1 MKKIVLL
8 IFILVLC
15 IQCKV
20 REKPFSEDIKKFQ
33 NYDKVQAPQ
42 KGIVLFI
49 GSSTFTLWGENM
61 KKDFANDQ
69 ILNRAFGASSL
80 LDLIRYKEE
89 ILFAYQPKKI
99 IIYCGENDIANVYPK
114 VKGEE
119 VAKRFEK
126 LFKNI
131 RSKFPNTPVVYMSI
145 KPSESRW
152 EMRTEMITANHL
164 IEGYLAKQH
173 QGCFVNIWNLL
184 LDKYGKPNANLYLED
199 KLHLNAEGYE
209 ILTRELNKYVNNDAD

>member
-1 MKKIVLL
+1 
-8 IFILVLC
+8 
-15 IQCKV
+15 
-20 REKPFSEDIKKFQ
+20 
-33 NYDKVQAPQ
+33 
-42 KGIVLFI
+42 
-49 GSSTFTLWGENM
+49 
-61 KKDFANDQ
+61 
-69 ILNRAFGASSL
+69 
-80 LDLIRYKEE
+80 
-89 ILFAYQPKKI
+89 
-99 IIYCGENDIANVYPK
+99 
-114 VKGEE
+114 
-119 VAKRFEK
+119 
-126 LFKNI
+126 
-131 RSKFPNTPVVYMSI
+131 MSI